1 MGVVGQAYVDKETA
15 KKNLADA
22 QQNVKDMEDII
33 AAAQAQKIVAASV
46 LEKAQAA
53 YQLAQDTAGQ
63 LNNKLGEI
71 DQNDVLYDAL
81 TELRDDLTANDTDGN
96 SMNGGNIVTAQANI
110 DNINKQIT
118 ELDDIIAQGNTSLE
132 ARRQLVEDLRV
143 AYENAVEVFEGYLPE
158 EDKDIMAGW
167 DEEEDLLR
175 ARIQAVI
182 DALAEANLITTAIN
196 EASED
201 IATRAILAIKNVCE
215 KNEATLNSAVTKLYE
230 YLQQLEE
237 LKNQYNDLNSR
248 VNQYNSDRANNIKGE
263 ILNALESIETNKTS
277 INSKINDV
285 NSESSTNN
293 QIKSQWELNYNIA
306 TENFNID
313 AFDDSISELYS
324 INRSINANTQFLIEL
339 KNNVRELENK
349 LARLETLYLYLNP
362 ESDVI
367 PVEPEPGPQGEQGE
381 QGGTEPGGEQ
391 GNQGEQGEQGGTE
404 PGGEQGNQGEQGEQG
419 GTEPGGEQGEQGE
432 QGGTE
437 PGGEQGNQGEQGEQ
451 GGTEPEPTVNYYW
464 YVGHIDPMGLE
475 EIVPLNSNDAAE
487 GAGWRFIGTSLPEYS
502 QMNPLWNGTLIETSE
517 NKETQYIAVP
527 SDQIRSYGSFGQDIT
542 GEGWIINPTKKT
554 LEGVEYTVWTSIFTQ
569 KSFTEILY

>member
-1 MGVVGQAYVDKETA
+1 MANIKRIDIYMGVVGQAYVDKETA

-22 QQNVKDMEDII
+22 KQNVKDMEDII

-215 KNEATLNSAVTKLYE
+215 KNEATLSSEVTKLYE
-230 YLQQLEE
+230 YLQQLEV

-263 ILNALESIETNKTS
+263 ILGALESIETNKTS
-277 INSKINDV
+277 VNSKINDV

-362 ESDVI
+362 ASDVI
-367 PVEPEPGPQGEQGE
+367 PVEPEPGPHGEQGE
-381 QGGTEPGGEQ
+381 QGGTEPSGEQ
-391 GNQGEQGEQGGTE
+391 GS
-404 PGGEQGNQGEQGEQG
+404 
-419 GTEPGGEQGEQGE
+419 
-432 QGGTE
+432 
-437 PGGEQGNQGEQGEQ
+437 QGEQGEQ

-464 YVGHIDPMGLE
+464 YVGHVDPMGLE
-475 EIVPLNSNDAAE
+475 EIVPLNSNDAAA

-517 NKETQYIAVP
+517 NKETQYVAVP